1 MDPHFINF
9 FICKK
14 KHLACANQTIRGLY
28 KTNYLDIQQ
37 IVGWYVD
44 KNSLFLQQLK
54 KKLLKKN
61 ILTVLPNAVIYLF
74 GSRVDNNKK
83 GGDVDIMVLAD
94 RELGWKE
101 KS

>member
-1 MDPHFINF
+1 MRISDE
-9 FICKK
+9 
-14 KHLACANQTIRGLY
+14 Q
-28 KTNYLDIQQ
+28 
-37 IVGWYVD
+37 
-44 KNSLFLQQLK
+44 

-101 KS
+101 KSLIKYGYFEKFGEQKIDIVSFLFNENDPFKQITMKEGIRL